1 MAQISKIEFIE
12 FLDLIWNFF
21 EFVAFPFCTKLG
33 YNCNEI
39 WGTQQKTI
47 HSNYQYSLIIH
58 HVVAY
63 TVTTTQLTFLN
74 IGL

>member
-1 MAQISKIEFIE
+1 MHKIAKNFGAHLLYFIYMAQISKIEFIE
-12 FLDLIWNFF
+12 FLDLIWNCF

-47 HSNYQYSLIIH
+47 HSNYQCIH
-58 HVVAY
+58 
-63 TVTTTQLTFLN
+63 
-74 IGL
+74 